1 MNTVN
6 ENVVEKEDEGLT
18 VEIPESEENT
28 EDAVVLENQQ
38 QKNGEE
44 TRTNVQDNS
53 QEGEEE
59 DLQAYSENVKK
70 RINKLTAQRKQ
81 ASEEAEAAVQWAR
94 NVQEENQNLKSKL
107 NTLDQGYLNEFE
119 SRVTSQIAQTKKVMA
134 EAHEAGDMEK
144 VAEAQSILAKLA
156 VQEEELGKQKRRQEV
171 SQQEIAQQAQQ
182 QAQQPQQP
190 VQPQPRRPDIKNDAN
205 LQGWMSNNS
214 WFMKDVVLT
223 NAAQGV
229 HQQLVAEGFYPDDN
243 GFMGKDYYNELDK
256 RLKSHFPN
264 RNEFGGM
271 KQEERVN
278 VQAVTPASNT
288 GRSVKSGRKKSV
300 ELTKGQVALA
310 KKLNIPLEKYAQE
323 VMKIESRRS

>member
-1 MNTVN
+1 MNTIN
-6 ENVVEKEDEGLT
+6 ENVVEKEEEGLM
-18 VEIPESEENT
+18 VDLPEDNAEE
-28 EDAVVLENQQ
+28 AVVVEGEKQQENQ
-38 QKNGEE
+38 ET
-44 TRTNVQDNS
+44 TRTNVQDS
-53 QEGEEE
+53 EE
-59 DLQAYSENVKK
+59 DLQEYSEKVQK
-70 RINKLTAQRKQ
+70 RINKLIHQRKS
-81 ASEEAEAAVQWAR
+81 AAEEAEAAVQWAKTI
-94 NVQEENQNLKSKL
+94 QEENNNLRSKL

-119 SRVTSQIAQTKKVMA
+119 SRVTSQVAQTKKVMA

-171 SQQEIAQQAQQ
+171 SQQEINQQAQQ
-182 QAQQPQQP
+182 QAQQPQQQA
-190 VQPQPRRPDIKNDAN
+190 QPQPRKPDIKNDSN
-205 LQGWMSNNS
+205 LQGWMSNNN
-214 WFMKDVVLT
+214 WFMKDTILT

-229 HQQLVAEGFYPDDN
+229 HQQLVTEGFYPDDN
-243 GFMGKDYYNELDK
+243 GFMGQDYYNELDK
-256 RLKSHFPN
+256 RLKGYFPN
-264 RNEFGGM
+264 REEFGEV
-271 KQEERVN
+271 KQEQRSN

>member
-18 VEIPESEENT
+18 VELPEDNVEE
-28 EDAVVLENQQ
+28 VVETKQQ
-38 QKNGEE
+38 ENGEQ
-44 TRTNVQDNS
+44 TRTNVQDD
-53 QEGEEE
+53 EE

-81 ASEEAEAAVQWAR
+81 ASEEAEAAFQWAKT
-94 NVQEENQNLKSKL
+94 VQEENNNLRQKL

-171 SQQEIAQQAQQ
+171 SQQEVAQQAQQ
-182 QAQQPQQP
+182 PVQQQPQAQP
-190 VQPQPRRPDIKNDAN
+190 KVPDIKNDTN
-205 LQGWMSNNS
+205 LEGWMHKNN
-214 WFMKDVVLT
+214 WFMKDTILT

-243 GFMGKDYYNELDK
+243 GFMGQDYYNELDK
-256 RLKSHFPN
+256 RLKSYFPN
-264 RNEFGGM
+264 REEFGDV
-271 KQEERVN
+271 KQEQKSN

>member
-18 VEIPESEENT
+18 VELPEDNVEE
-28 EDAVVLENQQ
+28 VVETQQ
-38 QKNGEE
+38 QENGEQA
-44 TRTNVQDNS
+44 RTNVQDD
-53 QEGEEE
+53 EE
-59 DLQAYSENVKK
+59 DLQTYSENVKK

-81 ASEEAEAAVQWAR
+81 ASEEAEAAVQWAKT
-94 NVQEENQNLKSKL
+94 VQEENNNLRQKL

-171 SQQEIAQQAQQ
+171 SQQEVAQQAQQ
-182 QAQQPQQP
+182 PVQQQPQAQP
-190 VQPQPRRPDIKNDAN
+190 KAPDIKNDTN
-205 LQGWMSNNS
+205 LQGWMQKNN
-214 WFMKDVVLT
+214 WFMKDTILT

-243 GFMGKDYYNELDK
+243 GFMGQDYYNELDK
-256 RLKSHFPN
+256 RLKSYFPN
-264 RNEFGGM
+264 REEFGDV
-271 KQEERVN
+271 KQEQKSN

>member
-18 VEIPESEENT
+18 VELPEDNVEE
-28 EDAVVLENQQ
+28 VVETKQQ
-38 QKNGEE
+38 ENGEQ
-44 TRTNVQDNS
+44 TRTNVQDD
-53 QEGEEE
+53 EE

-81 ASEEAEAAVQWAR
+81 ASEEAEAAFQWAKT
-94 NVQEENQNLKSKL
+94 VQEENNNLRQKL

-171 SQQEIAQQAQQ
+171 SQQEVAQQAQQ
-182 QAQQPQQP
+182 PVQQQPQAQP
-190 VQPQPRRPDIKNDAN
+190 KAPDIKNDTN
-205 LQGWMSNNS
+205 LQGWMQKNN
-214 WFMKDVVLT
+214 WFMKDTILT

-243 GFMGKDYYNELDK
+243 GFMGQDYYNELDK
-256 RLKSHFPN
+256 RLKSYFPN
-264 RNEFGGM
+264 REEFGDV
-271 KQEERVN
+271 KQEQKSN